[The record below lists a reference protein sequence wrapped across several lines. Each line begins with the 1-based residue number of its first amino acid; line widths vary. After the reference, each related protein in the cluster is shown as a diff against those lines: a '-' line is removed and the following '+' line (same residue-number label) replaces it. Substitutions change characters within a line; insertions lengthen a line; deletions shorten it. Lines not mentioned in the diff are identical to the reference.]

1 MNCIS
6 MYVIKMLWEDN
17 VKSRDFSCLLIS
29 NHHYSI
35 LTKHAVF
42 ILTCENKM
50 ERWIIWSCLGK
61 DKYSTPSIRHCCH
74 TDNLLRTGGRGGG
87 WLVHQCAVKQPPNSF
102 QTDLRETYVF
112 LRTAS
117 KLQLDLLP
125 GQPSAGL
132 GTGYKTIR
140 PEVRS

>member
-1 MNCIS
+1 M
-6 MYVIKMLWEDN
+6 DN
-17 VKSRDFSCLLIS
+17 
-29 NHHYSI
+29 SI
-35 LTKHAVF
+35 LAWQRQIFHSFNPA
-42 ILTCENKM
+42 
-50 ERWIIWSCLGK
+50 
-61 DKYSTPSIRHCCH
+61 
-74 TDNLLRTGGRGGG
+74 LLSDGQPTQDWWLRGG

-140 PEVRS
+140 PEVSS